1 MISWFL
7 PVNLLAL
14 LMLLVCQSV
23 QYKLSSNT
31 VIANGCGRPVIDI
44 QYRDIIRSNRTQA
57 SRETRESSFHCPF
70 GLATVNPLKS
80 TKQLL
85 SPVHRRLGSKPH
97 PSAVADFIPQ

>member
-31 VIANGCGRPVIDI
+31 VIANGCGRPVTDI
-44 QYRDIIRSNRTQA
+44 QYRDIIRSNRIQA
-57 SRETRESSFHCPF
+57 GRETRESSFHCPLS
-70 GLATVNPLKS
+70 LATVNPLKS
-80 TKQLL
+80 TL
-85 SPVHRRLGSKPH
+85 H
-97 PSAVADFIPQ
+97 

>member
-31 VIANGCGRPVIDI
+31 VIANGCGRPAIDI
-44 QYRDIIRSNRTQA
+44 ECRDIIRSNRTQTI
-57 SRETRESSFHCPF
+57 RETRESSFYHPL
-70 GLATVNPLKS
+70 GLTIVDLLKS
-80 TKQLL
+80 TL
-85 SPVHRRLGSKPH
+85 H
-97 PSAVADFIPQ
+97 